1 MTGGLQGAALSRRF
15 YVEAVRPLL
24 DRDVPW
30 LRHAAGRLGTGS
42 DVLGLDDA
50 MSEDHDWGCR
60 LTLLLGAEG
69 ASARQTVRDLLERE
83 LPETFLGHP
92 VRFPTSW
99 DPALTH
105 AVEVETLG
113 SFTHRRLGIDAFTE
127 LSPPAWLVLP
137 GQAVL
142 EVVAGPVFADQVG
155 LTELRERLRWYP
167 HDVWLHVLAAG
178 WRRLAQELPLVGRA
192 GDLED
197 DLGSRLVAARLCR
210 DLVHLAFLLERRWAP
225 YPKWVGTVLAE
236 LPVGR
241 RIVPHLEVALEA
253 SSWQE
258 REEGLVGAISELHQL
273 QRSLGLSQ
281 EEPVEPFW
289 GRPYRTVSEAVAASL
304 LEQVTDPLVRDLPS
318 GVGSIEQ
325 WVDSVDVLSRPDR
338 RRALQRSYRAMLL
351 EEGSAAPAGESG
363 RSRLGDVVFD
373 SRHPASLARF
383 WAAAL
388 DGYAVAPYDDVEL
401 ARLRQAGVANPEDD
415 PSVLVEGPPGAIRL
429 WFQWVSE
436 PKSGKNRVHLDL
448 RAGLLE
454 AALAR
459 LAALG
464 ATVLDDQRPAGGS
477 RVVLADPE
485 GNELCLDV

>member
-1 MTGGLQGAALSRRF
+1 MTGDLQGAELSRRF
-15 YVEAVRPLL
+15 YVEVVRPLL
-24 DRDVPW
+24 DREVPG

-50 MSEDHDWGCR
+50 MSQDHDWGCR
-60 LTLLLGAEG
+60 LTLLLDPEGEG
-69 ASARQTVRDLLERE
+69 ACPTVRDLLGRE
-83 LPETFLGHP
+83 LPDTFLGHP

-99 DPALTH
+99 DPTPTN
-105 AVEVETLG
+105 AVEVEALG
-113 SFTHRRLGIDAFTE
+113 PFARRRLGIDASRE

-142 EVVAGPVFADQVG
+142 EVVAGPVFVDQVG
-155 LTELRERLRWYP
+155 LKELRERLRWYP

-192 GDLED
+192 GDLGD

-225 YPKWVGTVLAE
+225 YPKWVGTVLAG

-241 RIVPHLEVALEA
+241 RIVPHVEVALEA
-253 SSWQE
+253 SRWQE

-273 QRSLGLSQ
+273 QRSLGLSH

-289 GRPYRTVSEAVAASL
+289 ARPYRTVREAVAGSL
-304 LEQVTDPLVRDLPS
+304 LEQVTDPLVRALPA

-338 RRALQRSYRAMLL
+338 RRALQRCYLAMLL
-351 EEGSAAPAGESG
+351 EEGSANAAGEG
-363 RSRLGDVVFD
+363 DGSRLGDVVFD
-373 SRHPASLARF
+373 CRHPASLARF

-388 DGYAVAPYDDVEL
+388 DGYAVAPYDEVEL
-401 ARLRQAGVANPEDD
+401 ARLREAEVADPEDD
-415 PSVLVEGPPGAIRL
+415 PSVLVEGPPGAVRL
-429 WFQWVSE
+429 WFQRVPE

-448 RAGLLE
+448 RADLLE
-454 AALAR
+454 PALNR
-459 LAALG
+459 LTALG
-464 ATVLDDQRPAGGS
+464 ATVLDDQRPAGSS

-485 GNELCLDV
+485 GNELCLDG